1 MKRICLFF
9 IFVLNYLSINAQ
21 TAPDTFIIQTNIG
34 TMKGILYADMPNHV
48 KAFKERA
55 NAGKFNG
62 TLFTRVIN
70 GFMIQGGSPD
80 SRNAAPGARCGYG
93 DRSAEIMPE
102 NRTLHFH
109 KKGALASPRQNDD
122 INPKKKSDTS
132 QFYIVQGRTYR
143 SGELDTLEL
152 IKNIPIRKKAIA
164 KYYTPIRPE
173 MQKLKESN
181 PAEFKIRMK
190 EVKARIDSTL
200 RATPGHLFFT
210 EEQRQAY
217 TTVGGCHSLDG
228 EYTVFGEVTEG
239 LDIIDKIARQPKDR
253 YDRPTKDIRIIKV
266 TIK

>member
-93 DRSAEIMPE
+93 DRSAEIMP
-102 NRTLHFH
+102 
-109 KKGALASPRQNDD
+109 
-122 INPKKKSDTS
+122 
-132 QFYIVQGRTYR
+132 
-143 SGELDTLEL
+143 
-152 IKNIPIRKKAIA
+152 
-164 KYYTPIRPE
+164 
-173 MQKLKESN
+173 
-181 PAEFKIRMK
+181 
-190 EVKARIDSTL
+190 
-200 RATPGHLFFT
+200 
-210 EEQRQAY
+210 
-217 TTVGGCHSLDG
+217 
-228 EYTVFGEVTEG
+228 
-239 LDIIDKIARQPKDR
+239 
-253 YDRPTKDIRIIKV
+253 
-266 TIK
+266 

>member
-173 MQKLKESN
+173 MLKIDRKGMFEALAAENVCCNVHYIPTYYFPYYQKLGYRKGLC
-181 PAEFKIRMK
+181 PKAEKLYEEILSLPLYYAMSDQDVEDVIEAVR
-190 EVKARIDSTL
+190 RIC
-200 RATPGHLFFT
+200 
-210 EEQRQAY
+210 AY
-217 TTVGGCHSLDG
+217 
-228 EYTVFGEVTEG
+228 YA
-239 LDIIDKIARQPKDR
+239 K
-253 YDRPTKDIRIIKV
+253 
-266 TIK
+266 